1 MIGPVVVLG
10 DCFVSE
16 RYGETL
22 ESGGLES
29 PAAERNKQPILEV
42 LEPRL
47 PASGTVLEIASGTGQ
62 HVVHFARALP
72 RLSWQPSDFDAD
84 LLAAASARIAAAS
97 LDNVRSP
104 LVLDVCSDVWPLR
117 SVDAVVC
124 INMIHIAPWAAT
136 IGLMRGASRVLRAGG
151 PLFLYGP
158 YRREGR
164 HTAPSNEAFDAALRA
179 RDPAWGV
186 RDLDDVVACARPH
199 GFELAETLTL
209 PANNLT
215 LVFLRSVDAAPD
227 AKEPTS

>member
-1 MIGPVVVLG
+1 
-10 DCFVSE
+10 VSGK
-16 RYGETL
+16 YGETL
-22 ESGGLES
+22 TSGGLES

-42 LEPRL
+42 LERRL

-72 RLSWQPSDFDAD
+72 QLSWQPTDSDAD
-84 LLAAASARIAAAS
+84 LRAAAAARIAAAA
-97 LDNVRSP
+97 LDNVRPP
-104 LVLDVCSDVWPLR
+104 LPLDVCADAWPVT
-117 SVDAVVC
+117 SADAVVC
-124 INMIHIAPWAAT
+124 INMIHIAPWDAT
-136 IGLMRGASRVLRAGG
+136 IGLMRGAAHLLRPGC

-186 RDLDDVVACARPH
+186 RDLADVAACAREH
-199 GFELAETLTL
+199 GFTLSDAIAM

-215 LVFLRSVDAAPD
+215 VVFVRVEDALVGH
-227 AKEPTS
+227 